1 MDPSKEIAESLRPGS
16 PYTHNMSADALYT
29 DVYEKYTKYI
39 NPNLA
44 KLMGFAGFGVEM
56 RAEGCY
62 IYDHEGRQFLDCLG
76 GYGTFTFGHRNPIVI
91 EAVKAQLDQ
100 IALSGKAFFTKQQ
113 ADLAEKLAEITPGN
127 LQFSFFCNSG
137 AEAVEAALKLAK
149 GATGRSKI
157 VSTNGSYHG
166 KTLGALATTGRE
178 KYRKKFLPLMPGVEF
193 VNYGDIEALVNAV
206 DDQTACVILEP
217 VQGEG
222 GIIVP
227 PDGYLRAAREACD
240 KYGALLILD
249 EVQSGLGRTGYAFAC
264 NHEGVTPDIM
274 TLAKAIGGG
283 VMPLGVTVYTSEIY
297 EKVYGDNPMIHT
309 STFGGNPLA
318 CAAGLAALSQL
329 TPELI
334 ENSQKMGERMLN
346 GFKEIQSRYPA
357 ILGDVRGRGL
367 MIGIE
372 FTEDEVG
379 EVAVATLMKE
389 GVCVAYA
396 LNNPRVLRWEP
407 PLIINAEQVDHAIAA
422 LNTAMLEVEQL
433 LAVLA

>member
-1 MDPSKEIAESLRPGS
+1 
-16 PYTHNMSADALYT
+16 MSADALYT
-29 DVYEKYTKYI
+29 DVYEKYTKFI

-76 GYGTFTFGHRNPIVI
+76 GYGTFTFGHRNPVVI

-149 GATGRSKI
+149 GATGRAKI

-193 VNYGDIEALVNAV
+193 VNFGDIEALVNTI

-227 PDGYLRAAREACD
+227 PDGYLKAAREACD
-240 KYGALLILD
+240 KHGALLILD
-249 EVQSGLGRTGYAFAC
+249 EVQSGLGRTGFAFAC

-283 VMPLGVTVYTSEIY
+283 VMPLGVTVYTEDIY
-297 EKVYGDNPMIHT
+297 NKVYGDNPMIHT

-334 ENSQKMGERMLN
+334 ENSQMMGERMLN

-422 LNTAMLEVEQL
+422 LNTAMLEVEAL